1 MYILHDNEIK
11 SVLMSNGSSLSFN
24 ICNLFFFLLKNV
36 MMFFNLLM
44 QEILNYFNIKNI
56 RILNNSTGAV

>member
-1 MYILHDNEIK
+1 
-11 SVLMSNGSSLSFN
+11 
-24 ICNLFFFLLKNV
+24 

-56 RILNNSTGAV
+56 RILNNSTGAVQNFDSFSKR